1 MDGYLRFGIGSEAT
15 YLSAGLDRV
24 SEGIKSL

>member
-1 MDGYLRFGIGSEAT
+1 LRFGIGSEAA

-24 SEGIKSL
+24 SEGIKSF